1 MTTLFVLYDAQ
12 CPFCL
17 HCRQW
22 LAAQATLLE
31 LEFIPFQAPELVEQ
45 FDGIES
51 FRKNDEM
58 LVVGDDGAVYQGPGA
73 FIMLLFALRDYHEWA
88 FRLRAPALMPLA
100 AQYLG
105 LISLGSKNILKWL
118 DRLSDSELSEVLRS
132 RAAPVCADAL
142 TH

>member
-1 MTTLFVLYDAQ
+1 MTRLFILYDAQ

-22 LAAQATLLE
+22 LAAQAALLE
-31 LEFIPFQAPELVEQ
+31 LEFIPFQAPELVGQ

-51 FRKNDEM
+51 FRKDGQL

-88 FRLRAPALMPLA
+88 ARLTAPALMPLA
-100 AQYLG
+100 AQCLG
-105 LISLGSKNILKWL
+105 LISSGSKNILKWL
-118 DRLSDSELSEVLRS
+118 NRLNDSELGQVLRS
-132 RAAPVCADAL
+132 RAVPICADA
-142 TH
+142 